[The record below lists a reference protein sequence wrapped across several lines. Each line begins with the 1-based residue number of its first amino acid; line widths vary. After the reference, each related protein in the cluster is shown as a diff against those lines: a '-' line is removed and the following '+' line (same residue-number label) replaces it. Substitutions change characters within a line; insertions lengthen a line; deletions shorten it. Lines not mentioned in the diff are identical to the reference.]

1 MTPDSEKQRVVLVV
15 ENNPQVLE
23 LLGDMVADRGWEA
36 VSTTSL
42 KGALASFAS
51 RSIDAIIADVELD
64 DGNSI
69 PLLIKAHESP
79 HPIPTF
85 AISSYASDALRQ
97 EILRLGAIDLLAK
110 PFRLDALASRL
121 SQQFDAAATVM

>member
-1 MTPDSEKQRVVLVV
+1 MLVV
-15 ENNPQVLE
+15 ENNLQVLE
-23 LLGDMVADRGWEA
+23 LLGDMIAERGWEP
-36 VSTTSL
+36 VSASSL

-51 RSIDAIIADVELD
+51 RSIDAIIADIELA

-79 HPIPTF
+79 HQVPTF

-97 EILRLGAIDLLAK
+97 EVMRLGAIDLLAK
-110 PFRLDALASRL
+110 PFRLDHLAGRL
-121 SQQFDAAATVM
+121 AEQFEAVASVL